1 MYLFITPAG
10 SNTLREQPV
19 KERMIA
25 RCDVATDFT
34 ALYYKAFS
42 AVLSAKNFTVLHEK
56 EHCAPPCLYERRADA
71 RRTRGRAMQTA
82 RTARNGTKKAVST
95 LCRLWKTAFY
105 FCFCVTVKRFCGFSP
120 CLCPFSATQNCAVC
134 FHRRKTGVYSIVYR
148 RKAMPLTVFAAAALK
163 A

>member
-1 MYLFITPAG
+1 MYEFITPAG
-10 SNTLREQPV
+10 STTPNGEERGKRKGFPLR
-19 KERMIA
+19 R
-25 RCDVATDFT
+25 RNN
-34 ALYYKAFS
+34 
-42 AVLSAKNFTVLHEK
+42 VLAPQFTVFNFRIIPHFCEK

-134 FHRRKTGVYSIVYR
+134 FHRRKIGVYFIVYC

-163 A
+163 V